1 MTTDQQLPMR
11 RRSLGD
17 LSPNPYPPSAVA
29 NFFLSKSSEIT
40 QMQLHKLLYYAHGW
54 YLAVV
59 GKPLLNEMI
68 GAWKHGPVVPSL
80 YYDLK
85 KFGARP
91 VDRLAKAIDRTT
103 RLRLAPRIDKSD
115 HLVRSLLERVWIVY
129 GGLSGRRLSQ
139 MTHAPDTPWRA
150 VRERNPDLFGVDIP
164 NEEIRMHFRARLV
177 GGEPHD

>member
-11 RRSLGD
+11 RRSLGN
-17 LSPNPYPPSAVA
+17 LWSAPYPPSAVA
-29 NFFLSKSSEIT
+29 NFFLSKSDEIT

-91 VDRLAKAIDRTT
+91 VDRLAKVIDRTT
-103 RLRLAPRIDKSD
+103 RLRLAPRIEESD

-129 GGLSGRRLSQ
+129 GGRKLSPRSEFRFAYYNANYVENDAPLFFSTAASDRQRLQ
-139 MTHAPDTPWRA
+139 TD
-150 VRERNPDLFGVDIP
+150 VIFK
-164 NEEIRMHFRARLV
+164 F
-177 GGEPHD
+177 